1 MSDRRKHSN
10 VVRAQRWT
18 VGDDKYLMAKRYLAA
33 LELKAMGFG
42 DEMRVSHAIVASG
55 YPLPPGEIGG
65 RQQKDTFSGLC
76 GPCGPMRPYAEHDAV
91 FLALAETCAELLV
104 SENVACSNV
113 ILVSAGAE
121 MSDLTSS
128 IALLCSEPRASPLAT
143 GNPGALAALCWRA
156 RHGVFW
162 MGGRRLALTLC

>member
-1 MSDRRKHSN
+1 
-10 VVRAQRWT
+10 
-18 VGDDKYLMAKRYLAA
+18 
-33 LELKAMGFG
+33 
-42 DEMRVSHAIVASG
+42 
-55 YPLPPGEIGG
+55 
-65 RQQKDTFSGLC
+65 
-76 GPCGPMRPYAEHDAV
+76 MRPYAEHDAV

-104 SENVACSNV
+104 SENAACSNV